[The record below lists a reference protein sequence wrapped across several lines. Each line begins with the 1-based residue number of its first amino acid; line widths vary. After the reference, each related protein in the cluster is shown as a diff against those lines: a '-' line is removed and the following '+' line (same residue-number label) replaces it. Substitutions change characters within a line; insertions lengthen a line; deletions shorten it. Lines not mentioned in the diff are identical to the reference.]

1 VTPSFTRLL
10 TRPTIGLLLSCL
22 LVLTG
27 LGVNASSPAAAAL
40 PSKDT
45 WVHDTYKAMWGSR
58 TYVKNR
64 VAKGGSKLA
73 VNFDIDNTSLASHYD
88 FGKPVAVT
96 LRFAKYARK
105 HGVSLLFN
113 TGRKHGDGRL
123 VHAKKELRAA
133 GYRVKEI
140 CGRNEGESLKHSK
153 QRCRQH
159 FVDEGY
165 TLIANVGNRRTD
177 FVGSNYEHKFR
188 LPDYH
193 KQLA

>member
-1 VTPSFTRLL
+1 MIRPVTLALF
-10 TRPTIGLLLSCL
+10 SCL

-27 LGVNASSPAAAAL
+27 LGVNVYSPASAAL

-58 TYVKNR
+58 TYVNNR
-64 VAKGGSKLA
+64 VAQGGKKLA

-88 FGKPVAVT
+88 HGAPVAVT
-96 LRFAKYARK
+96 LRFAKHARAR
-105 HGVSLLFN
+105 GVSLLFN
-113 TGRKHGDGRL
+113 TGRERGDGRL
-123 VHAKKELRAA
+123 IRAKNELRNA

-140 CGRNEGESLKHSK
+140 CGREHGESLKHGK

-177 FVGSNYEHKFR
+177 FIGGNYERKFR

>member
-1 VTPSFTRLL
+1 MTAV
-10 TRPTIGLLLSCL
+10 LLSCL

-27 LGVNASSPAAAAL
+27 LGVNAGSPAAAAL

-58 TYVKNR
+58 TYVNDR
-64 VAKGGSKLA
+64 VAQGGKQLA

-88 FGKPVAVT
+88 HGAAVAVT
-96 LRFAKYARK
+96 LRFAKHALSR
-105 HGVSLLFN
+105 GVVLLFN
-113 TGRKHGDGRL
+113 TGRERGHGRL
-123 VHAKKELRAA
+123 IRAKNELRNA

-140 CGRNEGESLKHSK
+140 CGRNHGEGLSHSK

-159 FVDEGY
+159 FVNEGY

-177 FVGSNYEHKFR
+177 MVGG
-188 LPDYH
+188 
-193 KQLA
+193 